1 MGLSSVWLGE
11 LYRLVTTYNVLG
23 KAGYK
28 LDGDSN
34 RALIDLLSDN
44 VSMADQEP
52 GDKPFIHIEGLA
64 RVLPAKKE
72 GMKFARRVLV
82 TAWDSVLEVLSL
94 PLETSTT
101 GENSDSNKTTITV
114 VIIIIIII
122 MRKCRDYTF

>member
-28 LDGDSN
+28 LDGADSN

-44 VSMADQEP
+44 VSVAERES
-52 GDKPFIHIEGLA
+52 GDTPFIHIEGLA

-82 TAWDSVLEVLSL
+82 TTWDSLLEVLSL

-101 GENSDSNKTTITV
+101 GE
-114 VIIIIIII
+114 
-122 MRKCRDYTF
+122 